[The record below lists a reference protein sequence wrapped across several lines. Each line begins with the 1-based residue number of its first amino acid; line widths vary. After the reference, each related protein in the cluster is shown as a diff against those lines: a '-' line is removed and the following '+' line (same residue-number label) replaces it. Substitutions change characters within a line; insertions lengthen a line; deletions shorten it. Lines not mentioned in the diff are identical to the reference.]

1 MREITENINAPLYG
15 RKDGQ
20 LQLQPF
26 STATVKKILGDF
38 NAQHRPEDLLTLHM
52 LTGGVAKY
60 IEQLMQSGKTDAALM
75 LRSVLTPASYFITEG
90 ETLLRTE
97 FKDDYAVYFE
107 IISKI
112 AAGKTKRSEILS
124 SFSGVNVESQLY
136 KLEKYWRIITRE
148 EPIGGA
154 ATNRGHRFVLSDPF
168 LLFWFRYIYPNRSLI
183 EQGNVRR
190 LLERVNETLPNYVGR
205 NVLESYFKKK
215 LWESGDFNEI
225 GSWWDRKGENEID
238 IVAVNPF
245 DKEIVFAEVKRSR
258 SKYNEDKLRERA
270 CLFLSLNPKYQKF
283 TPKLQCFSLEDV

>member
-1 MREITENINAPLYG
+1 MQRAETEPMVLVIEEFQNLESLEPSFFGQLQKYWDRSRKKTKMLLILTGSAASAMREITENINAPLYG

-38 NAQHRPEDLLTLHM
+38 NAEHQPEDLLALHM

-75 LRSVLTPASYFITEG
+75 LRAVLTPASYFITEG
-90 ETLLRTE
+90 EALLRTE

-136 KLEKYWRIITRE
+136 KLEKY
-148 EPIGGA
+148 
-154 ATNRGHRFVLSDPF
+154 
-168 LLFWFRYIYPNRSLI
+168 
-183 EQGNVRR
+183 
-190 LLERVNETLPNYVGR
+190 
-205 NVLESYFKKK
+205 
-215 LWESGDFNEI
+215 
-225 GSWWDRKGENEID
+225 
-238 IVAVNPF
+238 
-245 DKEIVFAEVKRSR
+245 
-258 SKYNEDKLRERA
+258 
-270 CLFLSLNPKYQKF
+270 
-283 TPKLQCFSLEDV
+283 